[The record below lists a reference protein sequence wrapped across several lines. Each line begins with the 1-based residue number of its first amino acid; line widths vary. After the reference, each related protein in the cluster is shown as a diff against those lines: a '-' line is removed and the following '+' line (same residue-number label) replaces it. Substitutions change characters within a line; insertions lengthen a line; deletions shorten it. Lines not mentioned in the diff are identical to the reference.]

1 MPNWQRNT
9 YYQTGDNMKLNLEK
23 YADVLIWGL
32 TTARTQKFKKSD
44 VILLRYEL
52 PALSL
57 AETVYARL
65 VGMGFNVIPRAGIT
79 PVMEKGFYALSN
91 ERQLTFRVPGN
102 EELYKSLNGSIY
114 LIAPACLTHL
124 AGIDPKRIG
133 KTAVAQ
139 KYLRDI
145 LDKREEHGLFGWTL
159 CMYPTDELAK
169 HAGMSIDDYT
179 SQIAKAAFL
188 NDKDPVA
195 RWKEVYGEVRQI
207 KTRLN
212 SMKVLEYRVESA
224 NIDLVIT
231 PGEMRKWIGISGH
244 NIPSFEIFLSPD
256 WRGTKGVY
264 YADQPSY
271 RSGNLV
277 KGLKLEFKG
286 GRAVKIDA
294 EEGAEFARRQLSMD
308 KGACQVGEFS
318 LTDKRF
324 SKIDRFMAN
333 TLFDENFGGKS
344 GNCHIAVGAS
354 YSDTYSGD
362 PAELDAGKKAALG
375 FNDSALHWDLVNTE
389 KKIVTAKLK
398 DGKTIT
404 VYENGIFIL

>member
-1 MPNWQRNT
+1 
-9 YYQTGDNMKLNLEK
+9 MKLNLEK

-32 TTARTQKFKKSD
+32 TTARTQKFKKGD
-44 VILLRYEL
+44 IILLRYDL
-52 PALSL
+52 PALNL

-65 VGMGFNVIPRAGIT
+65 VGIGFNVIPRAGVT
-79 PVMEKGFYALSN
+79 PVMEKGFYSLSN
-91 ERQLTFRVPGN
+91 DKQLTFKIPGN
-102 EELYKSLNGSIY
+102 EELYKSLNGSIF
-114 LIAPACLTHL
+114 LIAPSSLTHL

-133 KTAVAQ
+133 KAAVTQ

-145 LDKREEHGLFGWTL
+145 LDKREELGLFGWTL

-169 HAGMSIDDYT
+169 HASLSIGDYT
-179 SQIAKAAFL
+179 AQIAKAVFL

-195 RWKEVYGEVRQI
+195 RWKEVYMKVTQI
-207 KTRLN
+207 KKRLN
-212 SMKVLEYRVESA
+212 SMKVLEYHVESS

-256 WRGTKGVY
+256 WHGTRGVY
-264 YADQPSY
+264 YADQPSF

-277 KGLKLEFKG
+277 KGLRLEFKA
-286 GRAVKIDA
+286 GRAVRIDA
-294 EEGAEFARRQLSMD
+294 ALGAEFARKQLSMD
-308 KGACQVGEFS
+308 NGAAQVGEFS

-333 TLFDENFGGKS
+333 TLFDENFGGSS

-354 YSDTYSGD
+354 FSDTYSGD
-362 PAELDAGKKAALG
+362 PAKLTKEKKAALG

-389 KKIVTAKLK
+389 KKRVTAKLK
-398 DGKTIT
+398 DGKNIT
-404 VYENGIFIL
+404 VYENGVFII

>member
-1 MPNWQRNT
+1 M
-9 YYQTGDNMKLNLEK
+9 GGNMKLNLEK

-32 TTARTQKFKKSD
+32 TTARTKRFKKGD

-52 PALSL
+52 PAVSL
-57 AETVYARL
+57 AETVYSRL
-65 VGMGFNVIPRAGIT
+65 VGMGFNALPRAGIT
-79 PVMEKGFYALSN
+79 PQMEKGFYALSSGS
-91 ERQLTFRVPGN
+91 QLTFRVPGN
-102 EELYKSLNGSIY
+102 EELYNSLNGSIY
-114 LIAPACLTHL
+114 LIAPASLTHL
-124 AGIDPKRIG
+124 AGIDPRRIG
-133 KTAVAQ
+133 KTAVSQ

-159 CMYPTDELAK
+159 CMYPTEELAR
-169 HAGMSIDDYT
+169 HAGLAIEDYT

-195 RWKEVYGEVRQI
+195 RWKDVYSEVGQI
-207 KTRLN
+207 KKRLN
-212 SMKVLEYRVESA
+212 SMRVHEYHTESA

-231 PGEMRKWIGISGH
+231 PGDMRKWIGISGH

-256 WRGTKGVY
+256 WRGTKGIY
-264 YADQPSY
+264 YSDQPSY

-277 KGLKLEFKG
+277 RGMRLEFRG

-294 EEGAEFARRQLSMD
+294 DEGAGFARRQLSMD

-324 SKIDRFMAN
+324 SKIDKFMAN
-333 TLFDENFGGKS
+333 TLFDENFGGRN

-354 YSDTYSGD
+354 FSDTYSGD

-375 FNDSALHWDLVNTE
+375 FNDSALHWDLVNME
-389 KKIVTAKLK
+389 RKRVTAKLK
-398 DGKTIT
+398 DGKTVT
-404 VYENGIFIL
+404 VYENGVFII

>member
-1 MPNWQRNT
+1 MN
-9 YYQTGDNMKLNLEK
+9 LNLEK

-32 TTARTQKFKKSD
+32 TTARTQKFKNGD

-65 VGMGFNVIPRAGIT
+65 VGMGFNAIPRAGIT

-91 ERQLTFRVPGN
+91 EKQLTFRVPGN

-114 LIAPACLTHL
+114 LIAPASLTHL

-159 CMYPTDELAK
+159 CMYPTNELAK
-169 HAGMSIDDYT
+169 HAGLTIDDYT
-179 SQIAKAAFL
+179 AQIAKASFL

-195 RWKEVYGEVRQI
+195 RWKGVYSEVQQI
-207 KTRLN
+207 KKHLN
-212 SMKVLEYRVESA
+212 SLKVLEYHVESA

-277 KGLKLEFKG
+277 KGLRLEFKN
-286 GRAVKIDA
+286 GRAVRIDA
-294 EEGAEFARRQLSMD
+294 VEGAEFTRRQLSMD
-308 KGACQVGEFS
+308 DGACQVGEFS

-324 SKIDRFMAN
+324 SKIDKFMAN
-333 TLFDENFGGKS
+333 TLFDENFGGKN

-362 PAELDAGKKAALG
+362 PAKLNAGKKAALG

-389 KKIVTAKLK
+389 KKRVSAKLK
-398 DGKTIT
+398 DGKNITI
-404 VYENGIFIL
+404 YENGTFII

>member
-1 MPNWQRNT
+1 
-9 YYQTGDNMKLNLEK
+9 MKIRLEK
-23 YADVLIWGL
+23 YTDVLIWGL
-32 TTARTQKFKKSD
+32 TTARTQTFKKGD
-44 VILLRYEL
+44 IILLRYEL
-52 PALSL
+52 PAISL
-57 AETVYARL
+57 AETVYSRL

-79 PVMEKGFYALSN
+79 PSMEKGFYSLSN
-91 ERQLTFRVPGN
+91 DEQLTFKVPGN

-114 LIAPACLTHL
+114 IIAPSSLTHL

-133 KTAVAQ
+133 MAAVAQ

-145 LDKREEHGLFGWTL
+145 LDKREEMGLFGWTL
-159 CMYPTDELAK
+159 CMYPTEELAK
-169 HAGMSIDDYT
+169 HAGLSLDDYT
-179 SQIAKAAFL
+179 KQISKAAFL
-188 NDKDPVA
+188 NNRDPVG
-195 RWKEVYGEVRQI
+195 RWIDVYTEVSSI
-207 KTRLN
+207 KKGLN
-212 SMKVLEYRVESA
+212 SIEAIEYHIESA

-256 WRGTKGVY
+256 WRGTRGIY

-271 RSGNLV
+271 RNGNLV
-277 KGLKLEFKG
+277 KGLKLEFRD
-286 GRAVKIDA
+286 GRAVKVDA
-294 EEGAEFARRQLSMD
+294 DQGAEFARKQLAMD
-308 KGACQVGEFS
+308 EGAARVGEFS

-333 TLFDENFGGKS
+333 TLFDENFGGRN

-362 PAELDAGKKAALG
+362 PTELTKEKKEGLG

-389 KKIVTAKLK
+389 KKRVTAKLK
-398 DGKTIT
+398 SGKSITI
-404 VYENGIFIL
+404 YEKGVFTL

>member
-1 MPNWQRNT
+1 
-9 YYQTGDNMKLNLEK
+9 MKLNLEK

-32 TTARTQKFKKSD
+32 TTARTQKFKKGD

-91 ERQLTFRVPGN
+91 NRQLAFKVPGN
-102 EELYKSLNGSIY
+102 EELYKGLNGSIY

-133 KTAVAQ
+133 KAAVAQ

-145 LDKREEHGLFGWTL
+145 LDKREEHGLFSWTL

-169 HAGMSIDDYT
+169 HAGMSIGDYT

-195 RWKEVYGEVRQI
+195 KWKGIYTEVQQI
-207 KTRLN
+207 KKRLN
-212 SMKVLEYRVESA
+212 SIKVLEYHIESA

-294 EEGAEFARRQLSMD
+294 DEGAVFARKQLSMD
-308 KGACQVGEFS
+308 TGACQVGEFS

-362 PAELDAGKKAALG
+362 PAELNAEKKAVLG

-389 KKIVTAKLK
+389 KKRVSAKLK
-398 DGKTIT
+398 DGKSITI
-404 VYENGIFIL
+404 YENGSFII

>member
-1 MPNWQRNT
+1 
-9 YYQTGDNMKLNLEK
+9 MKLNLEK

-32 TTARTQKFKKSD
+32 TTARTQKFKKGD

-52 PALSL
+52 PALTL

-79 PVMEKGFYALSN
+79 PAMEKGFYSLSN
-91 ERQLTFRVPGN
+91 DRQLTFKVPGN
-102 EELYKSLNGSIY
+102 EELYKSLNGSIF
-114 LIAPACLTHL
+114 LIAPASLTHL

-133 KTAVAQ
+133 KMAVAQ

-145 LDKREEHGLFGWTL
+145 LDKREELGLFSWTL
-159 CMYPTDELAK
+159 CMYPTDEMAR
-169 HAGMSIDDYT
+169 HAGLSIDDYT
-179 SQIAKAAFL
+179 TQIAKAAFL

-195 RWKEVYGEVRQI
+195 RWKEVYSEVTQI
-207 KTRLN
+207 KNRLN

-256 WRGTKGVY
+256 WHGTKGVY
-264 YADQPSY
+264 YSDQPSY

-277 KGLKLEFKG
+277 KGLRLEFKG

-294 EEGAEFARRQLSMD
+294 VKGADFARKQISMD
-308 KGACQVGEFS
+308 KGAAQVGEFS

-344 GNCHIAVGAS
+344 GNSHIALGAS

-362 PAELDAGKKAALG
+362 PAKLTKEKKEALG

-389 KKIVTAKLK
+389 KKRVTAKLK
-398 DGKTIT
+398 GGRTVT
-404 VYENGIFIL
+404 VYENGVFII